1 VGKDTGKASEDA
13 TGFVRSLEDVLRE
26 GARGLIRKSIE
37 IELEQLLADYENV
50 RTLGGQR
57 AVVRN
62 GYLPTRE
69 VLTSVGPIEVQV
81 PKVRD
86 RSGNGVR
93 FNSALV
99 PPYVRRS
106 KRMSAALPWLYLKGI
121 STGDMKEALEVLV
134 GDQAKGLSPAV
145 VSRLKAEWATEY
157 GAFMKRDLSSRQYVY
172 WWADGIY
179 SGVRTEDDARQC
191 LLVMIGAT
199 AEGQKEVITIG
210 DGLRESTESWREV
223 LRDLRDR
230 GLKCGAR
237 LAVGDGALGFW
248 GALTEIYPETRHQ
261 RCWMHK
267 TGNVLNALPK
277 SLQSKAKAGLH
288 EIWMAETRES
298 ALTAF
303 DTFVKTYQ
311 AKYPNAAEKL
321 TKDRE
326 ALLAFYD
333 FPAEHWLHVRTTNP
347 IESTFASVRH
357 RTTRSRNCLSRA
369 TFLGL
374 AFKLVQEAEKSW
386 RRLNG
391 PNRLKE
397 LLQGMVFKDGV
408 PMLHD
413 GSEGERVAA

>member
-1 VGKDTGKASEDA
+1 MVVGGVGASQVTRGVPA
-13 TGFVRSLEDVLRE
+13 FSTSAVSHIRS
-26 GARGLIRKSIE
+26 
-37 IELEQLLADYENV
+37 ELPDQNHLVDPGTTDPADPQLS
-50 RTLGGQR
+50 T
-57 AVVRN
+57 VV
-62 GYLPTRE
+62 T
-69 VLTSVGPIEVQV
+69 
-81 PKVRD
+81 
-86 RSGNGVR
+86 
-93 FNSALV
+93 
-99 PPYVRRS
+99 
-106 KRMSAALPWLYLKGI
+106 
-121 STGDMKEALEVLV
+121 
-134 GDQAKGLSPAV
+134 
-145 VSRLKAEWATEY
+145 
-157 GAFMKRDLSSRQYVY
+157 
-172 WWADGIY
+172 
-179 SGVRTEDDARQC
+179 
-191 LLVMIGAT
+191 GAT

-248 GALTEIYPETRHQ
+248 GALTEIYPESRHQ

-311 AKYPNAAEKL
+311 VKYPNAAEKL

-369 TFLGL
+369 TFLG
-374 AFKLVQEAEKSW
+374 
-386 RRLNG
+386 
-391 PNRLKE
+391 
-397 LLQGMVFKDGV
+397 
-408 PMLHD
+408 
-413 GSEGERVAA
+413 